1 MARMYVL
8 VFFRHF
14 REKSTNRLLCLAF
27 LRFSRKNSPVP
38 RKYELDW
45 PDEFDDLNIELKCFR
60 YGHKEEEGGLGK
72 AGHFWRIVELLW
84 GKKNKRKH
92 FQIHPW
98 AEAMIAQA
106 CQWQYLGIAGPGNVG
121 KSDCMALWAI
131 VNWLCDPVNTMVI
144 VTSTTLTASRKRI
157 WGSIVD
163 YYNSVPDMPG
173 KLVDSLGIVRTRMPG
188 NEAKMSD
195 KSGISLVAG
204 EAAHEKESMDKLDG
218 CHNKRVIMIA
228 DELPKLSPGLV
239 KFATGNLSKNEWF
252 QFIGIGNPKSKY
264 DPHGMLCTPKN
275 GWGEISDKDYEWK
288 TQLGYCIRFDSELSP
303 NILAGEVLYPFLPK
317 IEDVAMSK
325 HQNGEDSLVHWSQCR
340 GFWPPEGSDPEC
352 ILSEADLVQG
362 DVMATTVEWAGSPN
376 PCASI
381 DPARSSGG
389 DACKMTLGL
398 LGNTLSGSRVL
409 LVTKSV
415 QLNDSKGD
423 PRPYNFQI
431 AAQFVAICR
440 EHGITPENM
449 AYDSTGPAGE
459 IGPIISNMVGNSV
472 LHAVDFN
479 GRASDLTHGIDSKPC
494 NELYADRVSELWLVI
509 KDYIRSGQIKG
520 LTTEIIDDL
529 LARREVLRKQG
540 LNGTKRAVESK
551 KVMRKRI
558 RRSPDAGDSL
568 AILLDLCRKRFRFR
582 SEVAVAQNVTSA
594 ENWRKLRDHA
604 IRSDRMA
611 LPMNLEDIGQ
621 GDGAESSGGWEPE
634 VEVEI
639 DYGFGQ

>member
-1 MARMYVL
+1 MK
-8 VFFRHF
+8 
-14 REKSTNRLLCLAF
+14 KSTNRLLCLAF
-27 LRFSRKNSPVP
+27 LRFSRKNPSVS

-60 YGHKEEEGGLGK
+60 YDHKEEDGGLGK

-98 AEAMIAQA
+98 AETMIAQA
-106 CQWQYLGIAGPGNVG
+106 CRWQYLGIAGAGNIG
-121 KSDCMALWAI
+121 KSDAMALWAI

-144 VTSTTLTASRKRI
+144 VTSTTLNAAKNRI

-163 YYNSVPDMPG
+163 YFNSVPDMPG
-173 KLVDSLGIVRTRMPG
+173 KMVKSLGIIRTTMPHG
-188 NEAKMSD
+188 QAELSD
-195 KSGISLVAG
+195 KAGISLVAG
-204 EAAHEKESMDKLDG
+204 EASQEKQSMDKLEG
-218 CHNKRVIMIA
+218 RHNKRVIMIA
-228 DELPKLSPGLV
+228 DELPKLSPGLI

-264 DPHGMLCTPKN
+264 DPHGLLCTPKD
-275 GWGEISDKDYEWK
+275 GWDTVSDKDYEWE
-288 TQLGYCIRFDSELSP
+288 TQLGCCVRFDSELSP
-303 NILAGEVLYPFLPK
+303 NIIAGEVLFSFLPK
-317 IEDVAMSK
+317 EADIAISK
-325 HQNGEDSLVHWSQCR
+325 HRNGEDSLEHWSQCR

-362 DVMATTVEWAGSPN
+362 DVMATMVEWIGAPI

-398 LGNTLSGSRVL
+398 LGSTASGSRVL
-409 LVTKSV
+409 MVTKSI

-431 AAQFVAICR
+431 ASQFVSICR

-459 IGPIISNMVGNSV
+459 IGPIISNMVGNAV

-479 GRASDLTHGIDSKPC
+479 GRASDLTHGIDAKPC
-494 NELYADRVSELWLVI
+494 GELYADRVSELWLVI

-558 RRSPDAGDSL
+558 KRSPDAGDSL

-594 ENWRKLRDHA
+594 ENWRKLRDNA
-604 IRSDRMA
+604 IRSDVKA
-611 LPMNLEDIGQ
+611 LPMNLEDMERG
-621 GDGAESSGGWEPE
+621 GDMAHASSGGWEPE

>member
-8 VFFRHF
+8 VFFKHF

-27 LRFSRKNSPVP
+27 LRFSRKNPPVP

-84 GKKNKRKH
+84 GKKNKRKF

-98 AEAMIAQA
+98 AETMIAQA

-479 GRASDLTHGIDSKPC
+479 GRASELTHGIDSKPC

-594 ENWRKLRDHA
+594 DNWRKLRDHA